1 MLSATAI
8 IFLDGTSVGSPA
20 ILEYF
25 FVMKRPVAPVSKI
38 TVATR
43 AWYLKPRMCGVS
55 CVLKVCVL
63 ENGYLKCTLWPLV
76 YRLGVVWTNGG
87 VSRMYWFAQIDVAI
101 LCFLSP

>member
-43 AWYLKPRMCGVS
+43 AWSLKPRMCGVS
-55 CVLKVCVL
+55 CVLKVCVV
-63 ENGYLKCTLWPLV
+63 ETVSLKCTLHTLM
-76 YRLGVVWTNGG
+76 YRLGVV
-87 VSRMYWFAQIDVAI
+87 
-101 LCFLSP
+101 